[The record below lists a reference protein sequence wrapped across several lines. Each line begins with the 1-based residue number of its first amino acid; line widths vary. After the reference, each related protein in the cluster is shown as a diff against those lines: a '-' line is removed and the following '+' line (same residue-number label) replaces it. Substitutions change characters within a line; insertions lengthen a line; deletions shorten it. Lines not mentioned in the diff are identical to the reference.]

1 MVSGRHGRH
10 HEAVTAATREEAVH
24 PLIIQ
29 AIANDQVR
37 AMHEHAAALQRAA
50 ASRCQRTAGPRR
62 WLSWPGP
69 GRGPASGRGS
79 SALPAYRS
87 AISVRAPR

>member
-1 MVSGRHGRH
+1 MVSGHPRH

-29 AIANDQVR
+29 AIATDQVR
-37 AMHEHAAALQRAA
+37 AMHEHAAAPQRAA
-50 ASRCQRTAGPRR
+50 ASRRKRAAGPRR
-62 WLSWPGP
+62 RLSWPGP
-69 GRGPASGRGS
+69 GRGPASGHGI
-79 SALPAYRS
+79 SALSAYRS